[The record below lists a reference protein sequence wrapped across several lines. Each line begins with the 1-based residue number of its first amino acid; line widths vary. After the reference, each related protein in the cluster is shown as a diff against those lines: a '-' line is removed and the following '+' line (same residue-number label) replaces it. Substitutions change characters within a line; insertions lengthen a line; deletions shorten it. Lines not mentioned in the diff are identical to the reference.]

1 MTQQFPLLF
10 SPFQL
15 GKHSL
20 QSRIVVTGHAA
31 NFLDEQKHPSEAYGY
46 YLRERAKGG
55 AGLVSLGGNSAM
67 GGTGLVSL
75 SGRSVHPT
83 ATAAHQNRDD
93 SIIPKFQR
101 IADLVHEFPVPV
113 IVQLGHPGRTA
124 AVRQRQILDGDHL
137 SVAPSAVPVPAF
149 GIVQA
154 MPYEMSTDQADE
166 LVAAFGRAAGRAR
179 SGGLDGVEVQVGSF
193 GLISQFLHGQ
203 SNHRTDKYG
212 GATLEERST
221 FLMEVLRVVRDA
233 LGPDLLLGV
242 RLYDDVVNYSIVYED
257 LKTLAQLL
265 DASGLLT
272 YLNIW
277 MGSGPGEVTIRHH
290 VPPYY
295 HAPGEFAWR
304 PEGIKE
310 LVSLPVIGIGRINTP
325 ALAEEM
331 LANGKMDLVGMV
343 RELIADPHF
352 PNKAREGRVEDIRTC
367 IACNQSCAGRQ
378 GLGLSI
384 TCIYNPV
391 TGHEKIWADP
401 GPAPVAKKVVV
412 VGGGPGGMEAARVA
426 AERGHQVVLFERS
439 DRLGGMLK
447 LAMKPPMRGSYEEI
461 ILFGEKQLPK
471 LGVDVRLGVE
481 ASVEIVLGE
490 NPQAVVVATGST
502 PYLPEIPG
510 VEGSNVLTI
519 ADVLN
524 GAETGDRIV
533 IVDTQGTPPA
543 SLVADFLADQGKQV
557 EIVTGLN
564 WVGNGI
570 HAKAVWHHL
579 YGRLLEKGVT
589 MSPMTGVTRIG
600 EDSVEVYHVVNPE
613 ITRTIESVDTV
624 VISAGGQASDGLYQE
639 LKGKIEGLH
648 AVGDCAQP
656 RDIEMATYEAH
667 KVAVAI

>member
-10 SPFQL
+10 TPFQL
-15 GKHSL
+15 GNHTL
-20 QSRIVVTGHAA
+20 QSRIVVTGHAG
-31 NFLDEQKHPSEAYGY
+31 NFYDAQKHPNEDYGY

-55 AGLVSLGGNSAM
+55 AGLVTLGNC
-67 GGTGLVSL
+67 
-75 SGRSVHPT
+75 SVHPT
-83 ATAAHQNRDD
+83 SVAAHMNWEDG
-93 SIIPKFQR
+93 IIPKYQR
-101 IADLVHEFPVPV
+101 IAELVHEFPVPV
-113 IVQLGHPGRTA
+113 MAQLGHPGRTA
-124 AVRQRQILDGDHL
+124 GISQRTVLDGDWL
-137 SVAPSAVPVPAF
+137 SVAPSAVPTPAF
-149 GIVQA
+149 GYVQA
-154 MPYEMSTDQADE
+154 MPHEMTTEEVEEIVS
-166 LVAAFGRAAGRAR
+166 AFGHAARRVG
-179 SGGLDGVEVQVGSF
+179 SGGLDGVEIVVGSY
-193 GLISQFLHGQ
+193 GLVSQFLHGQ

-212 GATLEERST
+212 GATLEERMT
-221 FLMEVLRVVRDA
+221 FLMEVLRATRNA
-233 LGPDLLLGV
+233 LGPDLLMGV
-242 RLYDDVVNYSIVYED
+242 RLYDDLVSYSIVYED
-257 LKTLAQLL
+257 LKTIAQLL
-265 DASGLLT
+265 DSSGLLN

-277 MGSGPGEVTIRHH
+277 IGSMPGERSIRHH

-295 HAPGEFAWR
+295 HGPGEFAWR

-310 LVSLPVIGIGRINTP
+310 LVNLPVIGIGRINTP
-325 ALAEEM
+325 ALAEEI
-331 LANGKMDLVGMV
+331 LASGKMDLVGMV

-352 PNKAREGRVEDIRTC
+352 PNKARAGRVEDIRTC
-367 IACNQSCAGRQ
+367 LACNQSCVGRQ
-378 GLGLSI
+378 GLGLPI

-401 GPAPVAKKVVV
+401 GRAPLSKKVVV
-412 VGGGPGGMEAARVA
+412 VGGGPAGMEAARVA

-439 DRLGGMLK
+439 DRLGGMVK
-447 LAMKPPMRGSYEEI
+447 LAMLPPMRQSFEEI

-481 ASVEIVLGE
+481 ADVETILAE

-502 PYLPEIPG
+502 PYRPEIPG
-510 VEGSNVLTI
+510 VEGRNVLSLG
-519 ADVLN
+519 DVLN
-524 GAETGDRIV
+524 GAETGDRVV
-533 IVDTQGTPPA
+533 IVDTQGTPPG

-564 WVGNGI
+564 WVGSGI
-570 HAKAVWHHL
+570 HARAVWHHL

-624 VISAGGQASDGLYQE
+624 VLAAGGQANDGLYQA
-639 LKGKIEGLH
+639 LKGKVEGLH